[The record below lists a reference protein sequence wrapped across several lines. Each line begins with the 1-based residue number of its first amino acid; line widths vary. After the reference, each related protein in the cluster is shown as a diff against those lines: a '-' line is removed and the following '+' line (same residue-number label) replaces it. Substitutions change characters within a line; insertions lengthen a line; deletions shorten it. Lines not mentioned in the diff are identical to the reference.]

1 MKVCILG
8 DGLTSLTLAKA
19 LVNLG
24 IKVDIY
30 SNQIGKK
37 YNRIRTIGVSKSNL
51 EFFNKNII
59 NIEKL
64 SWDVKKIEIY
74 SEILNNERIL
84 KFQDNNQK
92 LFSIIRNYQLITL
105 LLSALKKNKLVS
117 FRKKINSNFL
127 NNNNYNL
134 IFNCEHNNLVTKKI
148 FFKKIKKNYN
158 SFAYTTIIKHKKI
171 INNDVAIQTFTKDGP
186 IAFLPVSSTE
196 TSIVYSIK
204 GRKKINLKKMINKYN
219 KKYENIKLNQIF
231 NFELKSVNLRSYYYK
246 NILAFGDLLHK
257 LHPLAGQ
264 GFNMSIRDIS
274 EISKIIKFRLDHG
287 LDLDYSVCS
296 DFEKNN
302 KHKNYLFSNGID
314 FIHEFFS
321 LENKIENNLFSK
333 SVKFLGKN
341 KITNNIFKNF
351 ADKGLVI

>member
-24 IKVDIY
+24 IKVDIF

-64 SWDVKKIEIY
+64 SWDVKEIEIY
-74 SEILNNERIL
+74 SEILNNQRIL

-92 LFSIIRNYQLITL
+92 LFSIIRNYQLIAL

-148 FFKKIKKNYN
+148 FFKKINKNYN

-171 INNDVAIQTFTKDGP
+171 LIMMLQYKLLQKMVQLHFYQ
-186 IAFLPVSSTE
+186 FLQLKHLLYIPV
-196 TSIVYSIK
+196 K

-246 NILAFGDLLHK
+246 NILAFGDLL
-257 LHPLAGQ
+257 A
-264 GFNMSIRDIS
+264 
-274 EISKIIKFRLDHG
+274 
-287 LDLDYSVCS
+287 
-296 DFEKNN
+296 
-302 KHKNYLFSNGID
+302 
-314 FIHEFFS
+314 
-321 LENKIENNLFSK
+321 
-333 SVKFLGKN
+333 
-341 KITNNIFKNF
+341 
-351 ADKGLVI
+351 